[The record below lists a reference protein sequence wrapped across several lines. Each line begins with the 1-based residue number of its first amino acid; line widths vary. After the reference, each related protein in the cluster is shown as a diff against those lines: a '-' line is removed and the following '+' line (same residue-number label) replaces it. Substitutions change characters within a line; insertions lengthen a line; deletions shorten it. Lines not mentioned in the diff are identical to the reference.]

1 MNQTF
6 ILSGMSPYWVL
17 AAVIILCSLALII
30 FLAQRKTKYKAK
42 TAALEQEI
50 NQLKQDLDKLRA
62 WDSLIPELRKI
73 AHLDHDINTPL
84 CVITMSLGRTQKIAI
99 EQNDNI
105 LQGNTRDILSAVSR
119 IGEIMQAVR
128 VLKTNPLISIK
139 DKIPTADA
147 GRE

>member
-1 MNQTF
+1 
-6 ILSGMSPYWVL
+6 MSPYWVL

>member
-6 ILSGMSPYWVL
+6 MLSGMSPYWVL